1 MFYIALL
8 GFWQPVNP
16 VAAGTAH
23 PAEVGHS
30 ISDFRVC
37 IFFVQVAPEA
47 DISLLPA
54 VENRIGVDVDLVA
67 CRTVDDPLVVQRAF
81 PHGRLDSIA
90 AIVVTAL
97 TDLQLNLAPG
107 RIASITEY
115 SQGRESL
122 ATMSS
127 RHMDASRAVAGFTQS
142 LCGRRLGVFR
152 STVRAAFH
160 GSHLLSGMAQQAP
173 VGATF
178 SIGRRS
184 VNQQIIYPGLR
195 RCTARHAGQH

>member
-30 ISDFRVC
+30 IPDFRVC
-37 IFFVQVAPEA
+37 IFFVEVASEA

-67 CRTVDDPLVVQRAF
+67 CQTIDDPLVVQRAF
-81 PHGRLDSIA
+81 PHGCLDSIA

-97 TDLQLNLAPG
+97 TDPQLSLAPC
-107 RIASITEY
+107 RITAITKY
-115 SQGRESL
+115 RQGWETL

-127 RHMDASRAVAGFTQS
+127 RHMDASRAVAGFT
-142 LCGRRLGVFR
+142 
-152 STVRAAFH
+152 
-160 GSHLLSGMAQQAP
+160 
-173 VGATF
+173 
-178 SIGRRS
+178 
-184 VNQQIIYPGLR
+184 
-195 RCTARHAGQH
+195 